1 MKHILALGLVLVF
14 AFGCGDKKSG
24 APDCTATGTA
34 CVDGADGCCTG
45 FCEELTGSCARVPGS
60 CVAAN
65 DSCSVGPDCCSLSCI
80 DFKCS
85 GDQCTS
91 DSQSCGQDGECCSG
105 ICGSDDKCAPLN
117 ASCRTAGNTCGTN
130 GECCSGFCKD
140 NGSGVPTCNNAPSF
154 CTQVGDTCVTD
165 SECCG
170 GACAIASGQALGTCR
185 VVPSS
190 GATGCTTTGEV
201 CGAGADFDPATQ
213 ELPTCGGECCSR
225 ACFPYG
231 PTGVLICQP
240 PSGCRPT
247 GELCY
252 EDSDCCGGP
261 GQPDSGSNVMCQK
274 AAGFNVGRCD
284 NGNSCSP
291 AGAICRL
298 QSGSCNAN
306 ANCCAGNVLQYN
318 TCLQDALGIPRCAVA
333 GCKLTDPGCDPGDC
347 DPTGVAGMAC
357 ASSADCCGLPCVA
370 VPGSESFVCA
380 AACQMTGSSC
390 TSNTDCCSGLPCVIP
405 GGATAGTCG
414 MNQGCADYGQA
425 CDAQNLCCNGLPC
438 SNGICQGIIL

>member
-1 MKHILALGLVLVF
+1 MRNALTLLVF
-14 AFGCGDKKSG
+14 AALAATGCGSSKSG
-24 APDCTATGTA
+24 SDQPDCTATGTA
-34 CVDGADGCCTG
+34 CDDGAEGCCTG
-45 FCEELTGSCARVPGS
+45 FCDDITGQCARVPGT
-60 CVAAN
+60 CVAA
-65 DSCSVGPDCCSLSCI
+65 DGACSVGPDCCSLSCV

-91 DSQSCGQDGECCSG
+91 DNDSCDDDGECCSG
-105 ICGSDDKCAPLN
+105 VCTDSKCAPLN
-117 ASCRTAGNTCGTN
+117 ASCKTAGNACGANT
-130 GECCSGFCKD
+130 ECCSGLCKD
-140 NGSGVPTCNNAPSF
+140 GLCNNAPSF
-154 CTQVGDTCVTD
+154 CTQVGDACVTD

-170 GACAIASGQALGTCR
+170 GLCSRADGASLGTCA

-201 CGAGADFDPATQ
+201 CGNGADYDPATQ

-261 GQPDSGSNVMCQK
+261 GQPDNEVSNVMCRK
-274 AAGFNVGRCD
+274 EPGFNVGRCD

-298 QSGSCNAN
+298 QSDECNAN
-306 ANCCAGNVLQYN
+306 ANCCAGNVIQFDS
-318 TCLQDALGIPRCAVA
+318 CHQDALGIPRCTVA
-333 GCKLTDPGCDPGDC
+333 GCDTEADPGCDQTEC
-347 DPTGVAGMAC
+347 DPATKVGMSC
-357 ASSADCCGLPCVA
+357 ASSADCCGLPCTSI
-370 VPGSESFVCA
+370 PGAEGFI
-380 AACQMTGSSC
+380 CQAMCHMTGDSC
-390 TSNTDCCSGLPCVIP
+390 TTSVDCCSGLPCVIT
-405 GGATAGTCG
+405 GGSTTGTCG
-414 MNQGCADYGQA
+414 ADQGCADYGQT
-425 CDAQNLCCNGLPC
+425 CDATHACCNDLPC
-438 SNGICQGIIL
+438 SNGVCQSIIL